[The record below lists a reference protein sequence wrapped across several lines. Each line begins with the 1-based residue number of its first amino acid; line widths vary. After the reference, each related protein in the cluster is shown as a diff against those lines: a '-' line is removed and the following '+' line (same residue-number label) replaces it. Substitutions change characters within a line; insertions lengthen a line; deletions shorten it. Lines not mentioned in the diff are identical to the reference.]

1 MPINVLICDDSA
13 LMRRNLSR
21 IIEGDSGLRV
31 AGTARDG
38 QDAIDKAR
46 ELLPDVITMDI
57 NMPVIDGITA
67 LQIIVEEGIAPVIMV
82 SSLTQEGAA
91 TTFQAMA
98 LGAFDYVSKPGGTV
112 TVRMEST
119 AHELISKIRAAAKP
133 GTLKRLKTKSR
144 PLERCNKIRTASRSV
159 TSVAAPSQPSA
170 GAGLGYKAVAMG
182 ISTGGP
188 KTLFDVLPLLPR
200 DLNAAVFLVQH
211 MPGKFIPSFA
221 KRIDDHSPM
230 RCIEVEAGM
239 EIEPGVIYIGTGG
252 YHLNLYKKLSRRIV
266 IRTPKQPVHQFIPS
280 VDIMMQSVL
289 EVFGTDTIGV
299 LMTGMGDDGA
309 DSMVAIHQAGGITIA
324 ESEESAIVF
333 GMPQEAIKRGGAR
346 IIKPCWDIASEI
358 VKAVGK

>member
-13 LMRRNLSR
+13 LMRRSLSQ
-21 IIEGDSGLRV
+21 IIGADPGLRV

-46 ELLPDVITMDI
+46 ELRPDVITMDI

-67 LQIIVEEGIAPVIMV
+67 MQFIVQEGIAPVIMV
-82 SSLTQEGAA
+82 SSLTQDGAA

-98 LGAFDYVSKPGGTV
+98 LGAFDYVPKPGGTV
-112 TVRMEST
+112 SVRMESA
-119 AHELISKIRAAAKP
+119 AHELVSKIRAAARP
-133 GTLKRLKTKSR
+133 GTLKRLTTKSR
-144 PLERCNKIRTASRSV
+144 PLERYQKTRTASKS
-159 TSVAAPSQPSA
+159 APSRPAPSG
-170 GAGLGYKAVAMG
+170 GANLGYKAVAMG
-182 ISTGGP
+182 VSTGGP

-221 KRIDDHSPM
+221 KRIDDHCPM
-230 RCIEVEAGM
+230 RCVEVAAGM
-239 EIEPGVIYIGTGG
+239 EVEPGVIYIGTGEF
-252 YHLNLYKKLSRRIV
+252 HMTLYKKLSRRIV
-266 IRTPKQPVHQFIPS
+266 IRTPTQPVHQFMPS
-280 VDIMMQSVL
+280 VDVMMQSVL
-289 EVFGTDTIGV
+289 EAFGADTIGV

-309 DSMVAIHQAGGITIA
+309 DSMVAVHQAGGITIA

-346 IIKPCWDIASEI
+346 IIKPSWDIAAEI

>member
-1 MPINVLICDDSA
+1 MTIKVLICDDSA

-21 IIEGDSGLRV
+21 IVEADSGLRV
-31 AGTARDG
+31 VGTARDG

-46 ELLPDVITMDI
+46 QLRPDVITMDI

-67 LQIIVEEGIAPVIMV
+67 LQIIVQEGIAPVIMV

-112 TVRMEST
+112 TVRMESA
-119 AHELISKIRAAAKP
+119 AHELVTKIRAAAKP
-133 GTLKRLKTKSR
+133 GTLKRLAKKSR
-144 PLERCNKIRTASRSV
+144 PLERCQKTRTASQSV
-159 TSVAAPSQPSA
+159 TSATRYASS
-170 GAGLGYKAVAMG
+170 GGSGMGYKAVAMG

-230 RCIEVEAGM
+230 HCVEVEAGM

-289 EVFGTDTIGV
+289 EAFGTDTIGV

-309 DSMVAIHQAGGITIA
+309 NSMVAIHQTGGITIA

-346 IIKPCWDIASEI
+346 IISPSWDIAAEI

>member
-1 MPINVLICDDSA
+1 
-13 LMRRNLSR
+13 
-21 IIEGDSGLRV
+21 
-31 AGTARDG
+31 
-38 QDAIDKAR
+38 
-46 ELLPDVITMDI
+46 
-57 NMPVIDGITA
+57 
-67 LQIIVEEGIAPVIMV
+67 MV
-82 SSLTQEGAA
+82 SSLTQDGAA

-119 AHELISKIRAAAKP
+119 AHELVSKIRAAAKP
-133 GTLKRLKTKSR
+133 GTLKRLARKSR
-144 PLERCNKIRTASRSV
+144 PLERCQRARTASLSV
-159 TSVAAPSQPSA
+159 SRCPASGGS
-170 GAGLGYKAVAMG
+170 GLGYKAVAIG

-200 DLNAAVFLVQH
+200 ELNAAVFLVQH

-230 RCIEVEAGM
+230 RCVEVEAGM

-252 YHLNLYKKLSRRIV
+252 YHLTLYKKLSRRVV
-266 IRTPKQPVHQFIPS
+266 IRTPKLPAHPFIPS

-309 DSMVAIHQAGGITIA
+309 NSMVAIHQADGITIA

-346 IIKPCWDIASEI
+346 IIKPSWDIAAEI

>member
-21 IIEGDSGLRV
+21 IIEADSGLRV

-46 ELLPDVITMDI
+46 QLRPDVITMDI

-67 LQIIVEEGIAPVIMV
+67 MQIIIQEGIAPVIMV

-98 LGAFDYVSKPGGTV
+98 LGAFDYVPKPGGTV
-112 TVRMEST
+112 SVRMESA
-119 AHELISKIRAAAKP
+119 AHELVSKIRAAARP
-133 GTLKRLKTKSR
+133 GTLKRLTTKSR
-144 PLERCNKIRTASRSV
+144 PLERCQKTRTPSKSMPARP
-159 TSVAAPSQPSA
+159 APSG
-170 GAGLGYKAVAMG
+170 GAGLGYKAVAIG
-182 ISTGGP
+182 VSTGGP

-221 KRIDDHSPM
+221 KRIDDHCPM
-230 RCIEVEAGM
+230 RCVEVAAGM
-239 EIEPGVIYIGTGG
+239 EIEPGVIYIGTGEF
-252 YHLNLYKKLSRRIV
+252 HLTLYKKLSRRIV
-266 IRTPKQPVHQFIPS
+266 IRTPTQPVHQFMPS

-289 EVFGTDTIGV
+289 EAFGTDTIGV

-309 DSMVAIHQAGGITIA
+309 DSMVAIHQTGGITIA

-346 IIKPCWDIASEI
+346 IISPSWDIAAEI

>member
-1 MPINVLICDDSA
+1 MPIKVLICDDSA

-21 IIEGDSGLRV
+21 IVEADFGLRV
-31 AGTARDG
+31 VGTARDG
-38 QDAIDKAR
+38 QDAVDKAR
-46 ELLPDVITMDI
+46 ELKPDVITMDI

-67 LQIIVEEGIAPVIMV
+67 LQIIVQEGIAPVIMV
-82 SSLTQEGAA
+82 SSLTQDGAV

-98 LGAFDYVSKPGGTV
+98 LGAFDYVPKPGGTV
-112 TVRMEST
+112 SVRMESA
-119 AHELISKIRAAAKP
+119 AHELVSKIRAAAKP
-133 GTLKRLKTKSR
+133 GTLKRLAKKSR
-144 PLERCNKIRTASRSV
+144 PLERCHNSRTASQSV
-159 TSVAAPSQPSA
+159 PSA
-170 GAGLGYKAVAMG
+170 RSGVGYKAVAVG

-221 KRIDDHSPM
+221 KRIDDHCPM
-230 RCIEVEAGM
+230 HCIEVAAGM

-289 EVFGTDTIGV
+289 ETFGTDTIGV

-309 DSMVAIHQAGGITIA
+309 NSMVAIHQAGGITIA

-346 IIKPCWDIASEI
+346 IISPSWDIAAEI